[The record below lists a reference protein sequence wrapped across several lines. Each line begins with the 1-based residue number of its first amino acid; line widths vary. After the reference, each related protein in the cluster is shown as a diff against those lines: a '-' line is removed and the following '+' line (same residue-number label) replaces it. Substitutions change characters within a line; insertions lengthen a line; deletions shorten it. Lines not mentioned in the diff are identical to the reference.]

1 MNFDFILNPNLL
13 SFYIEQGFYYFAQF
27 FLNYGLWIFLTLVI
41 LTIIWKHWI
50 DKNKKQYLSKQKYI
64 LLGINMP
71 KDNEQGP
78 EAVERFFVHLAG
90 IREKFTW
97 YEKNIQG
104 KSQLNISLEMVSIE
118 GQIQFFIHTPVQFRD
133 LVESAIYTS
142 YPSLEI
148 FEENQDYTDNALEGF
163 LEDKHN
169 VWGADLKLVEQNPIP
184 IKTYPEFEH
193 KLSKELKDPLI
204 DLLEVLGRLKASE
217 QIWLQFIITPIDS
230 ELKEE
235 GERLIKK
242 ILLGK
247 DIKKNPNNII
257 DMAVL
262 FLMKFGQDA
271 VEFIKEVLDLHPTV
285 DKFEDKEE
293 KNISLSGDKRLID
306 AIQNKISKIAFES
319 CIRMVYLADKEVFA
333 KDRGITGTLGAFN
346 AFRAIDLNSFEV
358 SLVSRVAEKN
368 WKGSKILEAQK
379 QEVIKAYQKRAF
391 KWRARVGIPKII
403 FKVKNFLTLPERSAP
418 KSILN
423 TEELATIYHF
433 PVNMIKVSLIKKTSS
448 KKAEPPLGL
457 PVK

>member
-293 KNISLSGDKRLID
+293 KNISLPGDKRLID

-346 AFRAIDLNSFEV
+346 AFCAIDLNSFEV

>member
-50 DKNKKQYLSKQKYI
+50 DKNKKKYLSKQKYI

-104 KSQLNISLEMVSIE
+104 KSQLNISLEMASIE

-247 DIKKNPNNII
+247 DIKKTPNNII

-293 KNISLSGDKRLID
+293 KNISLPGDKRLID

-433 PVNMIKVSLIKKTSS
+433 PVNMIKASLIKKTSS